1 VEDLATNL
9 RETFLSE
16 GQPSLYQLDVRPLVQ
31 CVLDDLLILLD
42 RDRASR
48 VDDITASLAVMINR
62 IDSRQ
67 DQLLLQMR
75 KLHEIRLGF
84 ILQ

>member
-16 GQPSLYQLDVRPLVQ
+16 GQTSLNQLDVRPLVQ

-48 VDDITASLAVMINR
+48 VDDITASFAVMINR

-75 KLHEIRLGF
+75 KLHEIRLSF